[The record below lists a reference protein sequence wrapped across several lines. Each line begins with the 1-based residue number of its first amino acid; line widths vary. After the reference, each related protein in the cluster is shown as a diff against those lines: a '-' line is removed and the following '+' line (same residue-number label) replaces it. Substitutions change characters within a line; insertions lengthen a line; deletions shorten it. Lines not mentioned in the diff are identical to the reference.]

1 MVGKAEDYAMS
12 DELSIAL
19 VVLSYFMGSIPFGLL
34 IGKKMG
40 VDVRGV
46 GSGNIGATNVARNL
60 GKKVGALVL
69 LLDALKAA
77 IPTFAAKMLVSRGEL
92 SLEFLALVAI
102 AAIIGHCYPVWLKF
116 RGGKGVATSL
126 GVFLVI
132 DPSLAGIGV
141 AIFAVL
147 YLAFR
152 TASIGSISAAVA
164 FPVLLWLFE
173 RPLPL
178 VQLGIVGA
186 VIIVVKHRSNIL
198 RVFRGEENRV

>member
-1 MVGKAEDYAMS
+1 MS
-12 DELSIAL
+12 DSASIAL
-19 VVLSYFMGSIPFGLL
+19 VALAYFMGSIPFGLL
-34 IGKKMG
+34 IGMKMG

-60 GKKVGALVL
+60 GKKLGALVL
-69 LLDALKAA
+69 VLDALKAA
-77 IPTFAAKMLVSRGEL
+77 IPTGVAKLLVSRGEL

-102 AAIIGHCYPVWLKF
+102 AGIAGHCYPVWLKF

-132 DPSLAGIGV
+132 DPALAGIGLG
-141 AIFAVL
+141 IFAVL
-147 YLAFR
+147 YAAFR
-152 TASIGSISAAVA
+152 RASIGSICAAMA

-173 RPLPL
+173 RPAPL

-186 VIIVVKHRSNIL
+186 AIIVVKHRSNIM
-198 RVFRGEENRV
+198 RVFRGEESGV

>member
-1 MVGKAEDYAMS
+1 MS
-12 DELSIAL
+12 DAASIAL
-19 VVLSYFMGSIPFGLL
+19 VAAAYFMGSIPFGLL

-40 VDVRGV
+40 IDVRGV
-46 GSGNIGATNVARNL
+46 GSGNIGATKVARNL

-77 IPTFAAKMLVSRGEL
+77 IPTFVAKMLVSRGEL
-92 SLEFLALVAI
+92 SIEFLALVAI
-102 AAIIGHCYPVWLKF
+102 AAIIGHCYPVWLRF

-132 DPSLAGIGV
+132 DPALAGIGI

-152 TASIGSISAAVA
+152 TASIGSIAAAVA
-164 FPVLLWLFE
+164 FPALLWAFE
-173 RPLPL
+173 RPMPL
-178 VQLGIVGA
+178 VDLGIAGA
-186 VIIVVKHRSNIL
+186 LIIVVKHRTNIL

>member
-1 MVGKAEDYAMS
+1 MS
-12 DELSIAL
+12 NGLAIGL
-19 VVLSYFMGSIPFGLL
+19 VVAAYFMGSIPFGLL

-69 LLDALKAA
+69 LLDALKGA
-77 IPTFAAKMLVSRGEL
+77 IPTLIAKSLVGRGEL
-92 SLEFLALVAI
+92 SIEFLALVAI
-102 AAIIGHCYPVWLKF
+102 AAIIGHCYPVWLRF

-132 DPSLAGIGV
+132 DPALAGIGV

-147 YLAFR
+147 YAAFR
-152 TASIGSISAAVA
+152 TASLGSISAAVA
-164 FPVLLWLFE
+164 FPLLLWQMG
-173 RPLPL
+173 RPTALI
-178 VQLGIVGA
+178 QLGIAGA
-186 VIIVVKHRSNIL
+186 VIIVVKHRSNIW
-198 RVFRGEENRV
+198 RVIRGEENKV

>member
-1 MVGKAEDYAMS
+1 MS
-12 DELSIAL
+12 DAAAIAL
-19 VVLSYFMGSIPFGLL
+19 VVTAYFMGSIPFGLL

-60 GKKVGALVL
+60 GKKTGALVL

-77 IPTFAAKMLVSRGEL
+77 IPTFVAKMLVSRGDL
-92 SLEFLALVAI
+92 AIEFLALVAI

-132 DPSLAGIGV
+132 DPALAGIGV

-152 TASIGSISAAVA
+152 TASIGSVCAAIA
-164 FPVLLWLFE
+164 FPVLLWVFE
-173 RPLPL
+173 RPMPL
-178 VQLGIVGA
+178 VQLGIAGA
-186 VIIVVKHRSNIL
+186 VIIVVKHRTNIL
-198 RVFRGEENRV
+198 RLLRGEEHRV

>member
-1 MVGKAEDYAMS
+1 VS
-12 DELSIAL
+12 DAASIAL
-19 VVLSYFMGSIPFGLL
+19 VVASYFMGSIPFGLL

-77 IPTFAAKMLVSRGEL
+77 IPTFTAKMLVSRGEL
-92 SLEFLALVAI
+92 SIEFLALVAI

-132 DPSLAGIGV
+132 DPALTGIGV
-141 AIFAVL
+141 AIFVVL

-152 TASIGSISAAVA
+152 AVSIGSISAAIA
-164 FPVLLWLFE
+164 FPVLLWVFE
-173 RPLPL
+173 RPMPL
-178 VQLGIVGA
+178 VQLGIAGA
-186 VIIVVKHRSNIL
+186 FIIIIKHRTNIL
-198 RVFRGEENRV
+198 RVFHGEENRV